1 MNSRTDPRP
10 NPALIPRRT
19 AFVIGIAIFLI
30 VEFIARFILLPQY
43 PTSQDV
49 WRSML
54 LEWTMFVGLLFIW
67 IPRFEREDLRSIGVT
82 RFQTRHLTIGI
93 AAYILSFIPIAILG
107 YVLAAQGLPTLQS
120 LQPLLASYSLPTMI
134 GLVLTGVILEE
145 FLFRGYLIERVD
157 ALSARK
163 WPALIIS
170 WLTFTLVHWKFVG
183 FYPML
188 QIGIM
193 SAFLVLVFARERS
206 VWPCSVF
213 HGINSLLVYLL
224 FPLALS

>member
-1 MNSRTDPRP
+1 
-10 NPALIPRRT
+10 
-19 AFVIGIAIFLI
+19 
-30 VEFIARFILLPQY
+30 
-43 PTSQDV
+43 
-49 WRSML
+49 ML

-120 LQPLLASYSLPTMI
+120 LQPLLASYSLPTLI